1 MIYLLNLF
9 FKKQQQINLKFCRIL
24 INIFLCLTQFG
35 FCCVYF
41 VFVSQNLQLVVD
53 HHFGPRDYHFY
64 MAIVLP
70 AVLVLCSV
78 KARFRSIGFGP

>member
-1 MIYLLNLF
+1 M
-9 FKKQQQINLKFCRIL
+9 
-24 INIFLCLTQFG
+24 
-35 FCCVYF
+35 YF

-78 KARFRSIGFGP
+78 KARTGFIKYIEFVIDWQQNLRTLSQRHGGDDQLLIKIYRNSV